1 MNLNSTLVGD
11 KALWNGAKI
20 KVIIRDERYLG
31 KMISHKTESVKVG
44 SKKTVPVPREQW
56 IVVEGT
62 HEPIISQELFERANE
77 AMTKRVKR
85 AGIKGKLKRN
95 NLFTCPYCNHRLQF
109 SGGPDNKR
117 YLFCGFG
124 AVNHHEKCESLKL
137 IREDVEQTVLYTINM
152 IGNVYLESVKRKKDK
167 GTTAGYDYDKV
178 LNLERTRLNALKSDR
193 RNAYISYTEGKLS
206 REEYMEMSGSFNKQ
220 IQNAEQQIAEME
232 EKRARES
239 LELVEKQNI
248 AKEVE
253 AHFFLEEYD
262 SEKLGQVIDAIYVAN
277 DGTVEIS
284 FKQDDILK
292 EVGVA

>member
-1 MNLNSTLVGD
+1 
-11 KALWNGAKI
+11 
-20 KVIIRDERYLG
+20 
-31 KMISHKTESVKVG
+31 
-44 SKKTVPVPREQW
+44 
-56 IVVEGT
+56 
-62 HEPIISQELFERANE
+62 
-77 AMTKRVKR
+77 
-85 AGIKGKLKRN
+85 
-95 NLFTCPYCNHRLQF
+95 
-109 SGGPDNKR
+109 
-117 YLFCGFG
+117 
-124 AVNHHEKCESLKL
+124 
-137 IREDVEQTVLYTINM
+137 M